1 MRTFEHVLPHGQ
13 AFPQCTACS
22 EAVARAYLSEVGA
35 RPGAQAVPRL
45 NRLHPAARP
54 RPTRQGFEMVRRCC
68 RDPAHLASLSGLD
81 QLTVELDDLD
91 EFALEED
98 DEVPAPAVPA
108 PAPLA
113 QLPAA
118 VGEEEKCAEAWP
130 PL

>member
-22 EAVARAYLSEVGA
+22 EAVARAYLSE
-35 RPGAQAVPRL
+35 
-45 NRLHPAARP
+45 
-54 RPTRQGFEMVRRCC
+54 GFEMVRRCC